1 MSVFYKNKFIIKNDN
16 YNNYNK
22 YKKKENDYFEIK
34 IFCEEIIRYMK
45 DINIIN
51 EKKEKM
57 FMKRIKKCND
67 KNKIIKICIKNG
79 LKEKD
84 INLFVNRINNKC
96 NEIKNSKKLK
106 INEELLLILLINN
119 GIIQNG
125 IINRLIELFSNIEH
139 NMLYFILIV
148 SYIWLTKNDK
158 LIKSVRD
165 KLNKS
170 YIYEDLFQN
179 ISTNYSLNIR
189 SIL

>member
-16 YNNYNK
+16 FDNYNK
-22 YKKKENDYFEIK
+22 YKKIENDYFEIK

-45 DINIIN
+45 DINVIN

-106 INEELLLILLINN
+106 INEELLLILLVNN

>member
-1 MSVFYKNKFIIKNDN
+1 
-16 YNNYNK
+16 
-22 YKKKENDYFEIK
+22 
-34 IFCEEIIRYMK
+34 
-45 DINIIN
+45 
-51 EKKEKM
+51 
-57 FMKRIKKCND
+57 MKRIKKYND

-96 NEIKNSKKLK
+96 NEIKNSKQLK

-139 NMLYFILIV
+139 NMIYFILIV
-148 SYIWLTKNDK
+148 SYIWLTKDDK

-189 SIL
+189 SILLIYRSFLHR

>member
-22 YKKKENDYFEIK
+22 YKKIENDYFEIK

-79 LKEKD
+79 LKEMD

-106 INEELLLILLINN
+106 INEELLLILLVNN